1 MDRRTF
7 VSHAGVAA
15 GALWLP
21 APTARR
27 RDRGEDR
34 KALADAALNAA
45 RQGGAGYADV
55 RISRYLTQS
64 LGGRERSIQTV
75 SAAESYGAGVRVLV
89 GGAWGFA
96 ATADVT
102 TDGLVAATREAV
114 AVARANASLQ
124 SEPVQLAPTRGY
136 GEVTWRTPVRRDPFA
151 MPVKEKAEY
160 LVSVGDAALSAGAS
174 FVSFDLDQISDQK
187 YFAST
192 DGSYIDQAFTRI
204 NPGFSVTVVDR
215 EKGFAERTNLARPVA
230 MGWEYLEG
238 REQDG
243 IVTPAGTL
251 VWGTSY
257 DMVTD
262 ARRGRR
268 RGEGEAF
275 REGRGGGHVGPGA
288 RSLAS
293 VAHDPRIRRPPAR
306 ARPRARLRG
315 QLRGHQLHHARQV
328 EEPRVP
334 VRQPARQLRGR
345 PYAAGFARRGR
356 LG

>member
-102 TDGLVAATREAV
+102 TARGMPASRTDSTYRTEESYTSTPSVRMMSTTKSFLRFARPMTVFADGG
-114 AVARANASLQ
+114 S
-124 SEPVQLAPTRGY
+124 SGEPSGS
-136 GEVTWRTPVRRDPFA
+136 A
-151 MPVKEKAEY
+151 MP
-160 LVSVGDAALSAGAS
+160 
-174 FVSFDLDQISDQK
+174 
-187 YFAST
+187 
-192 DGSYIDQAFTRI
+192 R
-204 NPGFSVTVVDR
+204 
-215 EKGFAERTNLARPVA
+215 
-230 MGWEYLEG
+230 
-238 REQDG
+238 
-243 IVTPAGTL
+243 
-251 VWGTSY
+251 
-257 DMVTD
+257 
-262 ARRGRR
+262 
-268 RGEGEAF
+268 
-275 REGRGGGHVGPGA
+275 
-288 RSLAS
+288 
-293 VAHDPRIRRPPAR
+293 
-306 ARPRARLRG
+306 
-315 QLRGHQLHHARQV
+315 
-328 EEPRVP
+328 
-334 VRQPARQLRGR
+334 
-345 PYAAGFARRGR
+345 
-356 LG
+356 